1 MDLNTI
7 GIGAVLGAI
16 LVTGTNLYIF
26 VRNSNK
32 AELKERIEKLY
43 SPLYVYY
50 LKNMRYSTDEPYN
63 NFLALKKIYIKNSI
77 YASDILKE
85 LFEEVLDKESEF
97 MDLAENERA
106 IKMDEILFKDDKDQE
121 KDFKNMMIRIGGW
134 IAREHYELQIYYAK
148 GLIGRFLWRLQIN
161 NDSSYARGA
170 FPAGRSFL

>member
-16 LVTGTNLYIF
+16 LVAGTNLYIF

-43 SPLYVYY
+43 SPLYEYY
-50 LKNMRYSTDEPYN
+50 LENMRYGSDEPYN

-85 LFEEVLDKESEF
+85 LFDEVLDKESEF
-97 MDLAENERA
+97 MELPENERA
-106 IKMDEILFKDDKDQE
+106 IKMDETLFRDDKDQE

-134 IAREHYELQIYYAK
+134 IDREHDELQIYYAK
-148 GLIGRFLWRLQIN
+148 GLMGRFLWRLEIN

-170 FPAGRSFL
+170 LPAGRSFS